1 MHSIILVRNVAWEI
15 SRLRFVK
22 TTSREISIL
31 QQKILIPMVA
41 QFKDPFGELFDE
53 MKMGE
58 VDESLVPDSIK
69 EWYDGD
75 SDEEDTFEEVESDVE
90 CEKGTH
96 KWWYQPLFD

>member
-1 MHSIILVRNVAWEI
+1 
-15 SRLRFVK
+15 
-22 TTSREISIL
+22 
-31 QQKILIPMVA
+31 MVA

-96 KWWYQPLFD
+96 KW